1 MFFETS
7 AKSAAES
14 SLVKRAKDGNWMA
27 WTLKNG
33 IQTLPEKWTKHLTE
47 NMGATVLLNTKC
59 TEIKIST
66 KAEGKVQC
74 FTNGGII
81 EADRV
86 ISTLPANVFAGIIR
100 GEDSKLADMLSSIE
114 YADMAVINLEYEK
127 ETVSQRGFGF
137 LVPSCEPLDI
147 LGVTFDSQVFP
158 QHSTKGSTIL
168 TVMSGGAR
176 FDELYGDPQQA
187 DPDFIT
193 EVAVKSVRD
202 TLKIKE
208 DPVRHI
214 CRINAKCIPQY
225 NVGHHVLAEQI
236 VSYVKSHDMPLTLL
250 GNAWGG
256 VGVNDVIVNS
266 RNETLKWLASY
277 HIY

>member
-1 MFFETS
+1 M
-7 AKSAAES
+7 
-14 SLVKRAKDGNWMA
+14 KRAKAGNWMA

-33 IQTLPEKWTKHLTE
+33 IQTLPEVWTKHLTDT
-47 NMGATVLLNTKC
+47 MGLTVLLNTQC
-59 TEIKIST
+59 TNIQIDT
-66 KAEGKVQC
+66 KTVDGGKVRC
-74 FTNGGII
+74 FTNGGVI

-86 ISTLPANVFAGIIR
+86 ISTLPAGVFANIIR
-100 GEDSKLADMLSSIE
+100 EEDAKLAEMLSSIE
-114 YADMAVINLEYEK
+114 YADMAVINLEYDN

-158 QHSTKGSTIL
+158 QHTKKGSTIL
-168 TVMSGGAR
+168 TVMTGGAR
-176 FDELYGDPQQA
+176 FQELYGDPMTA
-187 DPDFIT
+187 SSDAIT

-202 TLKIKE
+202 TLQIKE
-208 DPVRHI
+208 NPSRHL
-214 CRINAKCIPQY
+214 CRINPKCIPQY
-225 NVGHHVLAEQI
+225 NVGHHVISQRI
-236 VSYVKSHDMPLTLL
+236 VNHVKSHDMPFTLL

-277 HIY
+277 HMY